1 MYIKTINLI
10 FLIFFIFSCSL
21 NMKNNLD
28 PNYNLKIETP
38 TNKYNHLLRFELQ
51 KYNKFNKNH
60 EDTFFLEANI
70 TFLTQETLTLNGLS
84 PLYKMIG
91 TIDYKLSKNNN
102 NIKKGKISSTINYG
116 SVTSFYGKEENQ
128 KFAKQRIVKN
138 LALKLLNKI
147 KLIIN
152 KIEN

>member
-10 FLIFFIFSCSL
+10 FLLFFIFSCSL
-21 NMKNNLD
+21 NIKDNLD
-28 PNYNLKIETP
+28 PNYNLKIKTP
-38 TNKYNHLLRFELQ
+38 TTKYNHLLSFELQ

-91 TIDYKLSKNNN
+91 TIDYKLSKNNH
-102 NIKKGKISSTINYG
+102 NIKKGKISSIINYG
-116 SVTSFYGKEENQ
+116 SVSSFYGKEENQ

>member
-21 NMKNNLD
+21 NMKDSLG

-60 EDTFFLEANI
+60 EDAFFLEANI
-70 TFLTQETLTLNGLS
+70 TFSSQETLTLSGLS
-84 PLYKMIG
+84 PSYKMIG

-116 SVTSFYGKEENQ
+116 SVASLFGKEENQ

-138 LALKLLNKI
+138 LALKLLHKI

>member
-1 MYIKTINLI
+1 MIIKTINLI

-28 PNYNLKIETP
+28 PNYNLKIKTP
-38 TNKYNHLLRFELQ
+38 TNKYNHLLNFELQ

-70 TFLTQETLTLNGLS
+70 TFSSQETLTLKGLT

-116 SVTSFYGKEENQ
+116 SVTSLYGKEENQ

>member
-28 PNYNLKIETP
+28 RNYNLKIETP
-38 TNKYNHLLRFELQ
+38 TNKYNHLLSFELQ
-51 KYNKFNKNH
+51 KFNKFNKNY

-70 TFLTQETLTLNGLS
+70 TFSSQETLTLNGLS

-116 SVTSFYGKEENQ
+116 SVTSYYGKEENQ
-128 KFAKQRIVKN
+128 KFVKQRIVRN

>member
-10 FLIFFIFSCSL
+10 FFIFFIFSCSL
-21 NMKNNLD
+21 SMKNNLD

-70 TFLTQETLTLNGLS
+70 TFSSQETLTLSGLS
-84 PLYKMIG
+84 PLYKMTG
-91 TIDYKLSKNNN
+91 TIDYKLSKNNK